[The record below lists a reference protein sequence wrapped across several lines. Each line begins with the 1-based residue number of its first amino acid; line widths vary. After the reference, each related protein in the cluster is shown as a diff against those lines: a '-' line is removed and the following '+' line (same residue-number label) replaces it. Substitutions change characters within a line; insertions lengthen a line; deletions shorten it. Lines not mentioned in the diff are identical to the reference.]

1 MATTTVRVSEE
12 THRALVEMAE
22 HDGVTISAKVAALV
36 LLAEEDAMLAGHE
49 AAMERLQAD
58 RSSGPHGR
66 RRLQNWMAHSA
77 TGSRAC
83 DASPS
88 PARGLDGQLRAGRRP

>member
-36 LLAEEDAMLAGHE
+36 RQAEDDAMLMGHE
-49 AAMERLQAD
+49 AAMERLRSAPEQWAAWQTEVAALDGTLAD
-58 RSSGPHGR
+58 
-66 RRLQNWMAHSA
+66 
-77 TGSRAC
+77 
-83 DASPS
+83 
-88 PARGLDGQLRAGRRP
+88 GLDGL

>member
-36 LLAEEDAMLAGHE
+36 RQAEDDAMLMGHE
-49 AAMERLQAD
+49 AAMERLRADPEQWARWQAEVAEWD
-58 RSSGPHGR
+58 GT
-66 RRLQNWMAHSA
+66 LA
-77 TGSRAC
+77 
-83 DASPS
+83 D
-88 PARGLDGQLRAGRRP
+88 GLDDL

>member
-22 HDGVTISAKVAALV
+22 HDGLTISAKVAALV
-36 LLAEEDAMLAGHE
+36 RLAAEDAMLAGHE

-58 RSSGPHGR
+58 PE
-66 RRLQNWMAHSA
+66 QWAA
-77 TGSRAC
+77 WQAEV
-83 DASPS
+83 AE
-88 PARGLDGQLRAGRRP
+88 LDGTLGDGLESL